1 MLKILVSPLIWIS
14 GWILCYYLLDVL
26 HLSLWFGLLIP
37 GSVGLANL
45 YLERVTK
52 HDEDIDYI
60 RDKKINKILN

>member
-14 GWILCYYLLDVL
+14 GWIFCYYLLDVL

-52 HDEDIDYI
+52 HDGDIDYI

>member
-14 GWILCYYLLDVL
+14 GWILCYYLIDVL

-52 HDEDIDYI
+52 NDEDIDYI

>member
-1 MLKILVSPLIWIS
+1 MLKMLVSSLIWIS